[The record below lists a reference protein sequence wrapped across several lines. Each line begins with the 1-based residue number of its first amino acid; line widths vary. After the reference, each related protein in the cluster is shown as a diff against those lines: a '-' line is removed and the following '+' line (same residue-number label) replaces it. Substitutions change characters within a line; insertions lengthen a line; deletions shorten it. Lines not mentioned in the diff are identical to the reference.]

1 MRPKNREL
9 AYLWDMREA
18 AREIAEITKG
28 VKFAQFEKDK
38 TLRYAV
44 ERLLLVIGEAAK
56 HVSPQFRNSH
66 REVAWPYL
74 IDIRNVMAHE
84 YGEMLINRDWFGAT
98 EAVPALLKALQ
109 GLLPD

>member
-1 MRPKNREL
+1 M
-9 AYLWDMREA
+9 WDKREA

-28 VKFAQFEKDK
+28 TKFAQFEKNK

-44 ERLLLVIGEAAK
+44 ERLLLVIGEAAS

-66 REVAWPYL
+66 SEVAWPYL
-74 IDIRNVMAHE
+74 IDLRNILAHE
-84 YGEMLINRDWFGAT
+84 YGEMLINRDWLAAT
-98 EAVPALLKALQ
+98 DAVPTLLKALQ

>member
-1 MRPKNREL
+1 
-9 AYLWDMREA
+9 MREA
-18 AREIAEITKG
+18 EREIIEITKG
-28 VKFAQFEKDK
+28 VKFAQLEKDK

-44 ERLLLVIGEAAK
+44 ERLLLVIGEAAN

-84 YGEMLINRDWFGAT
+84 YGEMLINRDWLAAT
-98 EAVPALLKALQ
+98 EAVPTLLIALK

>member
-1 MRPKNREL
+1 MRPENREL

-44 ERLLLVIGEAAK
+44 ERLLIVIGEAAN

-84 YGEMLINRDWFGAT
+84 YGEMLINRDWLAT
-98 EAVPALLKALQ
+98 TESVPTLLKALK